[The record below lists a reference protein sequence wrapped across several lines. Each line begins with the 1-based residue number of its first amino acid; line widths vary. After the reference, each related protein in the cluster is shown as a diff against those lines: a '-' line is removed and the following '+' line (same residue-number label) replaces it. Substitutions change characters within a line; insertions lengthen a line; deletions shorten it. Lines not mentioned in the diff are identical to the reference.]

1 MEELVFRGIVF
12 GNMRKIMNVPQA
24 VFLSALLF
32 GLIHFNIVQFVYAF
46 LLGLVLAAF
55 MYKSGHV
62 YAAMIGHITANAFAV
77 IRTETG
83 ILKWTVDGSIMAW
96 VVSVMCLGVG
106 AVIFYYYMKH
116 KEGTV

>member
-1 MEELVFRGIVF
+1 M
-12 GNMRKIMNVPQA
+12 
-24 VFLSALLF
+24 F

-83 ILKWTVDGSIMAW
+83 ILDNTLDGSVMAW
-96 VVSVMCLGVG
+96 GVSVVALVAGVALMVCYVRKINKG
-106 AVIFYYYMKH
+106 K
-116 KEGTV
+116 